1 LPSQKPE
8 RDWRTRTNPFADV
21 WDSEIVPLLRCSPKL
36 KAITLLRKLQEDHAD
51 RFPESMR
58 RTLERHISQWRALEG
73 PGKEVFFPQTYQPG
87 VRGLSDFT
95 HMEKLGETIAGVA
108 FAHLLYHFV
117 LAFSRW
123 EYASVVDGGES
134 FQALAAGLQ
143 NALWQAGG
151 CPSEHRSDSLSA
163 AFKNLQEKDDFT
175 VRYSALLDHYR
186 MEGTHHTRGLGHEY
200 GAVKN
205 MSRWFSTTLHRLS
218 R

>member
-1 LPSQKPE
+1 
-8 RDWRTRTNPFADV
+8 
-21 WDSEIVPLLRCSPKL
+21 
-36 KAITLLRKLQEDHAD
+36 
-51 RFPESMR
+51 
-58 RTLERHISQWRALEG
+58 
-73 PGKEVFFPQTYQPG
+73 
-87 VRGLSDFT
+87 
-95 HMEKLGETIAGVA
+95 MEKLGVTIAGVA

-175 VRYSALLDHYR
+175 VRYAALLDHYR
-186 MEGTHHTRGLGHEY
+186 MEGTRNNRGLGHEY
-200 GAVKN
+200 GVVKK
-205 MSRWFSTTLHRLS
+205 MSRCLLMTLYCLS
-218 R
+218 G

>member
-1 LPSQKPE
+1 
-8 RDWRTRTNPFADV
+8 
-21 WDSEIVPLLRCSPKL
+21 
-36 KAITLLRKLQEDHAD
+36 
-51 RFPESMR
+51 MR
-58 RTLERHISQWRALEG
+58 RTLERHVSQWRALEG
-73 PGKEVFFPQTYQPG
+73 PSKEVFFPQTYQPG

-95 HMEKLGETIAGVA
+95 HMEKLGVTIAGVA
-108 FAHLLYHFV
+108 FGHLLYHFV

-175 VRYSALLDHYR
+175 VRYAALLGHYG
-186 MEGTHHTRGLGHEY
+186 MEGTRNNRGLGHEY
-200 GAVKN
+200 GVVKN
-205 MSRWFSTTLHRLS
+205 MCCSITNQAKAAPLWQANSTYYSVTRCGGRLSGRADPAIAFVLRHRLRLRMS
-218 R
+218 PAPAPLFAD